1 MDIGIPKRAFFQVAF
16 PCVFRADAPVIDG
29 RLNDWD
35 ATYLGAGFD
44 RG

>member
-16 PCVFRADAPVIDG
+16 PCVFRADVPVIDG
-29 RLNDWD
+29 VLNDWGCD
-35 ATYLGAGFD
+35 LFGAGFD